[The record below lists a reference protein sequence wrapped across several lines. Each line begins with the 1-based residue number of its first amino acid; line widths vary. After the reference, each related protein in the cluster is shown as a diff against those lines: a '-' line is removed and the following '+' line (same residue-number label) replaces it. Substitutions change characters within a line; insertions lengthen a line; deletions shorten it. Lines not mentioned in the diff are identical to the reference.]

1 MHQPQSLATW
11 RGTLRSAAWVLL
23 VYGLGVLLWRHLAV
37 PHFSPLRL
45 GEPALTQPVELWRPG
60 QHGLIFRYGRPT
72 PESLHVIGDS
82 RVQRGIVT
90 EEMRAAG
97 MGPTVAWTR
106 PAAQT
111 LDLLRLVDEQ
121 LPGRLVVALSPLGL
135 HNEQAAALMEEPEKP
150 SAARRLDAW
159 TSEWAD
165 RLRRRV
171 AEPVLPPAWRFGWFG
186 GFEQDKFFDAFRH
199 SLRPESRE
207 RRLEKFHEVESFL
220 GAMRDKG
227 WAITC
232 VRIPT
237 HGPMRAI
244 EDEAFDPQ
252 LFVAMGERLGL
263 PFLDYG
269 VVEGET
275 SDGSHLGVGGARRF
289 SRQLAEDL
297 KGLPGMAPS
306 SAP

>member
-1 MHQPQSLATW
+1 MSSRHSIATW
-11 RGTLRSAAWVLL
+11 RSTLRSAGWVLL
-23 VYGLGVLLWRHLAV
+23 VYGVGVWLWNAFAV

-45 GEPALTQPVELWRPG
+45 GEPALVKPVEFWRPG
-60 QHGLIFRYGRPT
+60 QHGLIFRYGTPT
-72 PESLHVIGDS
+72 PGALHVIGDS

-90 EEMRAAG
+90 GEMEDAG
-97 MGPTVAWTR
+97 MGTTVAWTR

-121 LPGRLVVALSPLGL
+121 MPARLVVALSPLGL
-135 HNEQAAALMEEPEKP
+135 HNEQAAPLGEAPQEPYP
-150 SAARRLDAW
+150 PRRLDAF
-159 TSEWAD
+159 TADWAD
-165 RLRRRV
+165 MFRRRL

-186 GFEQDKFFDAFRH
+186 GFGQDKFFEAFRH

-207 RRLEKFHEVESFL
+207 PRREKLRQVEAFL

-227 WAITC
+227 WSIVC

-237 HGPMRAI
+237 YGPMRAI
-244 EDEAFDPQ
+244 EDEAFDPA
-252 LFVAMGERLGL
+252 LFEGLCERLQL
-263 PFLDYG
+263 PYLDYG

-289 SRQLAEDL
+289 SRQLAQDL
-297 KGLPGMAPS
+297 ASQPGMAPR
-306 SAP
+306 